1 MKHEHKR
8 YPRELWPILK
18 AARRA
23 NRRDYQN
30 GGATHKEF
38 CGYPLHIKGKGCP
51 PHIKP
56 KGCWQYHTPVQP
68 WGEDRGGR

>member
-8 YPRELWPILK
+8 YPRELWTILK

-23 NRRDYQN
+23 NRRDHQN

-38 CGYPLHIKGKGCP
+38 CGYPLHIKAKGA
-51 PHIKP
+51 K
-56 KGCWQYHTPVQP
+56 QYHTPVQP